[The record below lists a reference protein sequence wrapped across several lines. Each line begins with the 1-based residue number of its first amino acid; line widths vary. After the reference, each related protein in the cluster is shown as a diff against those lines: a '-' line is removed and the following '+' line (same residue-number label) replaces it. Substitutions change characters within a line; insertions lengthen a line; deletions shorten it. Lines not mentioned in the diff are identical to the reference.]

1 VKLGWRAWAA
11 IAAGGAVLVGG
22 AVVLALRGGPPVP
35 GIVPPAALTPTPA
48 PVALVVR
55 VTQVRGTA
63 VAGPAGRR
71 TLEAAERRVRATIK
85 GLYEAGFVDPA
96 AWHDGRFPGIYR
108 FFNRSARQQV
118 RRDLPKLTLGPAA
131 TRLTS
136 VEPDPA
142 HLKIQFLVGPTR
154 RPIAA
159 FADMAFVAT
168 GFDDEG
174 GDVAIRHTA
183 RYLLRPS
190 GTHWRVK
197 SYQVDR
203 SVRPQGDVGT
213 GSSDPLFLLL
223 IGSDSRPGTP
233 VDRGLGDSLHI
244 VGVNAEQGMAS
255 VLGIPRDSY
264 VPTPGGGTRKINSAL
279 TMGGPE
285 LMVRTVEEL
294 TNIPIDAYLLTG
306 FDGFRRMVAEVG
318 GVEITIPYAMNDPS
332 SGANFQP
339 GRTRLDAGEALA
351 LARNRKDAPRGDFG
365 RSQNQGRIIVAAAQ
379 ELRRDF
385 ARDPLTLFRWV
396 VAGARYLQTD
406 LSLEDTLRLLVAALT
421 IDAGHVRNEVVSG
434 VGGFAGSQ
442 SIVRLLPQAREQF
455 RDMARDG
462 LLGR

>member
-1 VKLGWRAWAA
+1 MRLGRRAWAA
-11 IAAGGAVLVGG
+11 IAAGATVLVGG
-22 AVVLALRGGPPVP
+22 AVALALRGGPPIP
-35 GIVPPAALTPTPA
+35 GIVPPVISPTPV
-48 PVALVVR
+48 PLELVVR

-63 VAGPAGRR
+63 VAGPAGPR
-71 TLEAAERRVRATIK
+71 TLEAAEHRVRATIK

-96 AWHDGRFPGIYR
+96 AWQGGRFPGIYR
-108 FFNRSARQQV
+108 FFNRAARPQV
-118 RRDLPKLTLGPAA
+118 RRDLPKLTLGSAA
-131 TRLTS
+131 TRLTA

-159 FADMAFVAT
+159 FADMAFEAT

-174 GDVAIRHTA
+174 GEVEIRHTA

-190 GTHWRVK
+190 GTHWLIK
-197 SYQVDR
+197 SYQDR

-213 GSSDPLFLLL
+213 GSAGPLFLLL

-244 VGVNAEQGMAS
+244 IGVNPEEGMAS

-264 VPTPGGGTRKINSAL
+264 VPIPGAGTRKINSAL
-279 TMGGPE
+279 TAGGPD

-294 TNIPIDAYLLTG
+294 TNIPIDAYLLAG

-318 GVEITIPYAMNDPS
+318 GLEITIPYAMSDAS
-332 SGANFQP
+332 SGARFQP

-365 RSQNQGRIIVAAAQ
+365 RSLNQGRIIVATVQ
-379 ELRRDF
+379 ELLRDF

-396 VAGARYLQTD
+396 VAGYRYLETD
-406 LSLEDTLRLLVAALT
+406 LTLEDTLRLLVAALT

-434 VGGFAGSQ
+434 VGAFAGSQ
-442 SIVRLLPQAREQF
+442 SIVRLTPQANVQF